1 MKTTAGKFTID
12 GDSIF
17 GPGNYMRDKG
27 NDLID
32 SILAGNDTIFNMTAH
47 YSPSTEMAVCVRL
60 QTDYAGYL
68 GMKQAEGWLK
78 REARA

>member
-12 GDSIF
+12 GNIIE
-17 GPGNYMRDKG
+17 GPEDYMKEKG
-27 NDLID
+27 NTLID
-32 SILAGNDTIFNMTAH
+32 KILAGNDTIFNMTAH

-68 GMKQAEGWLK
+68 GMKQAAGWCK
-78 REARA
+78 F